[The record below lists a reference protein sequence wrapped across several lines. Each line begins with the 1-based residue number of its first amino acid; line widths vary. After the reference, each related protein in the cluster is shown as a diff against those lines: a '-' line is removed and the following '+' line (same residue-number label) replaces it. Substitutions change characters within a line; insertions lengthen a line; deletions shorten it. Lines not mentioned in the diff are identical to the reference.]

1 MCLQKSVSSMFQFA
15 LNIPINYQL
24 ITMSKQPIVF
34 LFNLLSINYI
44 FSQTDIQDDFSTEMV
59 ENQVIRHPE
68 NKFEYDATYE
78 HLFYFKQHPINLNQ
92 ADYDDLK
99 RLQLLSHAEINQ
111 LLNYRQKNGAFLDIY
126 ELQSFWKLELINQL
140 LPYIYVDT
148 ATDAP
153 TLSLSERLQR
163 GSHQLYIRLARQVEP
178 SAGFLKSETNGGYRG
193 DANNTY
199 TRYGYRFSND
209 IAYGFTFEKDA
220 GEKSYID
227 FKSIHFQ
234 MKYPISKVKKLYLG
248 DFSARLGQGLIHNN
262 GFTIGKSAATLALE
276 NTAPVL
282 QAYRSVNENDF
293 LRGAATTIALGEAT
307 EATIFSS
314 YRQFDATLKQLNVKT
329 LYYNGLHRTHSE
341 MARDNSLGV
350 WTTGIRYENRLP
362 QITIGY
368 NAIVH
373 QFQYLLNQEPTAQSP
388 FPFKGQLMFNM
399 SFDYNAM
406 YQNKHFFGET
416 AWHQNGAIATTNSIS
431 FTMAKPLTIIFLHR
445 FFDKKYHAFSATTF
459 GENSRVKD
467 ENGLYIG
474 FQYLLK
480 KRWTITGYADMW
492 RNNTRIGNEI
502 LLNAAFKRKNLEFFF
517 QIKHKSLFQPDE
529 DTVFFTKRQHFRF
542 NMRYVLSKNWIGA
555 NRLEWVETQSQNG
568 FMIYQD
574 LFWKPS
580 KLPFHINGRYAYFDT
595 DSFQSVIYA
604 YENDLLSNY
613 SVAKLYFRGSRFY
626 LNLGYAPH
634 PKWLVEARLAR
645 TIWQNQH
652 SIGSSLD
659 KTEGNLRTD
668 WKIQV
673 RVRL

>member
-1 MCLQKSVSSMFQFA
+1 
-15 LNIPINYQL
+15 
-24 ITMSKQPIVF
+24 
-34 LFNLLSINYI
+34 
-44 FSQTDIQDDFSTEMV
+44 
-59 ENQVIRHPE
+59 
-68 NKFEYDATYE
+68 
-78 HLFYFKQHPINLNQ
+78 
-92 ADYDDLK
+92 
-99 RLQLLSHAEINQ
+99 
-111 LLNYRQKNGAFLDIY
+111 LNYRQKNGAFLDIY
-126 ELQSFWKLELINQL
+126 ELQSFWKWEIIRQL
-140 LPYIYVDT
+140 LPYVYVDT

-153 TLSLSERLQR
+153 TLSLLERLQR
-163 GSHQLYIRLARQVEP
+163 GSHQLYARLARQVEP
-178 SAGFLKSETNGGYRG
+178 SEGFLKSETHGGYRG

-234 MKYPISKVKKLYLG
+234 MKYPISKIKKLYVG

-262 GFTIGKSAATLALE
+262 GFTIGKSAAALTLE
-276 NTAPVL
+276 NTSPVL

-293 LRGAATTIALGEAT
+293 LRGAAMTIALSKAT
-307 EATIFSS
+307 DGTIFSS
-314 YRQFDATLKQLNVKT
+314 YRPFDATLKQLKAKT
-329 LYYNGLHRTHSE
+329 LYYNGLHRTNSE
-341 MARDNSLGV
+341 IARNHSLGV
-350 WTTGIRYENRLP
+350 WTTGIRYENRLQ

-368 NAIVH
+368 NAIMH
-373 QFQYLLNQEPTAQSP
+373 QFQYLLNPEPTQQRP
-388 FPFKGQLMFNM
+388 FPFKGQWMFNM
-399 SFDYNAM
+399 SFDYNAT

-416 AWHQNGAIATTNSIS
+416 ALHQNGAIATTNSVS
-431 FTMAKPLTIIFLHR
+431 FTIAKPLTIIFLHR
-445 FFDKKYHAFSATTF
+445 FFDKNYNAFAATTF
-459 GENSRVKD
+459 AENNRVKD

-474 FQYLLK
+474 FQYLPQ
-480 KRWTITGYADMW
+480 KRWTITGYADVW
-492 RNNTRIGNEI
+492 RTSTRVGNEI
-502 LLNAAFKRKNLEFFF
+502 LLNAAFQRKDLALLF

-542 NMRYVLSKNWIGA
+542 NMRYLLSKNWTGA
-555 NRLEWVETQSQNG
+555 NRLEWVATQTKSG

-580 KLPFHINGRYAYFDT
+580 KLPFHINGRYAYFNT
-595 DSFQSVIYA
+595 DNFQSVIYA

-613 SVAKLYFRGSRFY
+613 SVARLYFRGSRFY

-634 PKWLVEARLAR
+634 SKWLIEARLAR
-645 TIWQNQH
+645 TIWQNQS

-659 KTEGNLRTD
+659 KTEGHLRTD